1 MSDKLDSEL
10 RFVRINLVMIEGR
23 RPSITLVSDTL
34 YIVRKIVSMDVD
46 VR

>member
-1 MSDKLDSEL
+1 VWDKLDSEL
-10 RFVRINLVMIEGR
+10 RFVRMNIVMIEGR
-23 RPSITLVSDTL
+23 RPSITLVSDNL